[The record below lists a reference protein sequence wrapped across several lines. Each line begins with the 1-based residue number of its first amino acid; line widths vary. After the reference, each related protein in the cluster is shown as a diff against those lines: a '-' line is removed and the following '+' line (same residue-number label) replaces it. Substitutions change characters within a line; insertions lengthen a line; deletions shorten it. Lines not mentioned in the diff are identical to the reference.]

1 MLTRPTGSSRCC
13 GLCARALPPPCRG
26 KLIVLFGCGGDRD
39 KTKRPLMG
47 ATACKYADTVI
58 VTSDNPRSEEPMRII
73 GDILKGTDK
82 KRRGLFIEEDRRRAT
97 ALALSLAKPGDTVLL
112 AGKGHEKYQLICGEK
127 LPLDERETVRE
138 ILGLPHDTGRYREE
152 KTMNTIAAL
161 IMGLAAA
168 VLVTALL
175 GFAVI
180 PWLRKLHFGQTILDI
195 GPKWHE
201 KKQGTP
207 TMGGI
212 MFILG
217 TIAAVAVTVVTD
229 KLVGGNIVA
238 SSATG
243 APAAELYTKFYSGII
258 FALGVALI
266 GFADDYIKVVKKRN
280 LGLTEKQ
287 KTLLQIFVIAAYLTS
302 LYMSMG
308 NKPYMFIPFVG
319 NVQMGIFFWIFGF
332 AVIYAAINAVN
343 FVRSSSPTVSTDSAR
358 ASR

>member
-1 MLTRPTGSSRCC
+1 
-13 GLCARALPPPCRG
+13 
-26 KLIVLFGCGGDRD
+26 
-39 KTKRPLMG
+39 
-47 ATACKYADTVI
+47 
-58 VTSDNPRSEEPMRII
+58 
-73 GDILKGTDK
+73 
-82 KRRGLFIEEDRRRAT
+82 
-97 ALALSLAKPGDTVLL
+97 
-112 AGKGHEKYQLICGEK
+112 
-127 LPLDERETVRE
+127 
-138 ILGLPHDTGRYREE
+138 
-152 KTMNTIAAL
+152 MNTIAAL

-217 TIAAVAVTVVTD
+217 TIAAFAVTVVTD

-287 KTLLQIFVIAAYLTS
+287 KTVLQ
-302 LYMSMG
+302 
-308 NKPYMFIPFVG
+308 PC
-319 NVQMGIFFWIFGF
+319 Q
-332 AVIYAAINAVN
+332 
-343 FVRSSSPTVSTDSAR
+343 
-358 ASR
+358 